1 MRLQLRAVATLPKLA
16 WVAAMRRDEGLVEV
30 LHGPWVETREDRFFE
45 GAWDGPFQA
54 GAFDDAATYVGS
66 GGRIDGG
73 RMLFAAPTHK
83 LDRIQ
88 SVVSGD
94 TLYFSNSLVL
104 LLTRAG
110 EEIDLRYSNYFFD
123 YLRYF
128 RAGIRM
134 KVKPIRL
141 RSGNAAY
148 LHDCAN
154 IAVHRDLT
162 IERLEKRIPP
172 RPSSYLEY
180 AAFLER
186 TAQQVSA
193 NATDPA
199 RSTVFPPL
207 AAISRG
213 YDSVAVAALA
223 SQATCRH
230 AVTFRHSG
238 PGMRED
244 SGTEI
249 AAHLGMEVR
258 EFDRTDYTKLPGFPE
273 VEFFPNMP
281 LAAKALTVLE
291 KQLTGSLFFN
301 GQGGEDIWMN
311 GWTSG
316 APLLQEPVAQ
326 TMSGSNIGEFRLRV
340 GFIWFP
346 LACCGAIHAPSLAR
360 ISLSREMR
368 AWSVGGKYDRP
379 IPRRLAEERG
389 VPRHLFG
396 QRKVGGGPKIG
407 EIGLC
412 PASDAAFRRF
422 CRDEI
427 GSKPASGMWRSLYS
441 FRRPLLRV
449 AQLCASLPAGP
460 RILRLFSSLTSDRLH
475 PYWGTITLYMFH
487 WGFLQL
493 KRRYEE
499 SLRAAEVRVW
509 SKPQL

>member
-1 MRLQLRAVATLPKLA
+1 MRLQLKSVATLPKLA
-16 WVAAMRRDEGLVEV
+16 WVAAIRRNEGLVEV

-45 GAWDGPFQA
+45 GAWDGPFQG
-54 GAFDDAATYVGS
+54 GAFDDAVTFLGS
-66 GGRIDGG
+66 GGRIDGE
-73 RMLFAAPTHK
+73 RVIFAAPTHK

-88 SVVSGD
+88 SVVAGD
-94 TLYFSNSLVL
+94 TLYVSNSLVL

-110 EEIDLRYSNYFFD
+110 EEIDIRYPDYFFD

-141 RSGNAAY
+141 RSGNTAY
-148 LHDCAN
+148 FHDCAN
-154 IAVHRDLT
+154 IAVHCDLT
-162 IERLEKRIPP
+162 IQRLEKRIPP
-172 RPSSYLEY
+172 VPSGYLEY

-186 TAQQVSA
+186 TAQHVSA
-193 NATDPA
+193 NATDSA
-199 RSTVFPPL
+199 RNPVFHPL

-223 SQATCRH
+223 SQANCRQ

-238 PGMRED
+238 QGMRED

-249 AAHLGMEVR
+249 AAQLGMEV
-258 EFDRTDYTKLPGFPE
+258 EEYDRTDYTKLPGFPE

-281 LAAKALTVLE
+281 LPTKALTVLE
-291 KQLTGSLFFN
+291 ERLTRSLFFN
-301 GQGGEDIWMN
+301 GQGGEDIWVK
-311 GWTSG
+311 GRTAG
-316 APLLQEPVAQ
+316 APLLQEPTAEL
-326 TMSGSNIGEFRLRV
+326 MAGSNIGEFRLRV

-346 LACCGAIHAPSLAR
+346 LACCGAIHAPTLVR
-360 ISLSREMR
+360 ISRSSEMG

-389 VPRHLFG
+389 VSRALFG
-396 QRKVGGGPKIG
+396 QRKVGGGPKVG

-422 CRDEI
+422 CHDEI
-427 GSKPASGMWRSLYS
+427 RSGSALGTRQSLHS
-441 FRRPLLRV
+441 FRRFLRRL
-449 AQLCASLPAGP
+449 ALFCASLPAGL
-460 RILRLFSSLTSDRLH
+460 RILRLFGPLTSDRIH
-475 PYWGTITLYMFH
+475 PYWGTTTLYMFH

-493 KRRYEE
+493 KQRYEE
-499 SLRAAEVRVW
+499 YLRGIDVRA
-509 SKPQL
+509 